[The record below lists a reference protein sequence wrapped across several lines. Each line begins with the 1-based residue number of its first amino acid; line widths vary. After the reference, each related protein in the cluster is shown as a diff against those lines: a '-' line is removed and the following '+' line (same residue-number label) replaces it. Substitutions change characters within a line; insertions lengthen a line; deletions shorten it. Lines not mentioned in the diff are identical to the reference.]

1 MNDIV
6 EKVQSQGIAVK
17 EDWLELKDLEKIN
30 SLINSSEPIKGS
42 ESSIYAANFKTF
54 VKKFFKLRFSE
65 IYKSFYFLDLSK
77 RLKLNKIAN
86 EILKCH
92 TKLLRIDLF
101 WSPKSDNPVIQW
113 HVDNAYSGRKNIKK
127 FNSPD
132 HNAIKFIF
140 YLTNVSSNNG
150 CLSYIPFSHKLAYII
165 KQGIY
170 EGDIEYQTYWTL
182 YDFRQI
188 ILKESNYN
196 YIKKR
201 IDEKII
207 KDFLNTS
214 KNILNGNIDEN
225 LFDYE
230 IKKGGAVIFDEAGVH
245 KGSKTELNDRM
256 VLRFFYRKN

>member
-1 MNDIV
+1 MSDII
-6 EKVQSQGIAVK
+6 KLVQSQGIATK
-17 EDWLELKDLEKIN
+17 ENWLKTEDLEKID
-30 SLINSSEPIKGS
+30 SLVRKMEPIKGS
-42 ESSIYAANFKTF
+42 ENSIYAANFKTF
-54 VKKFFKLRFSE
+54 VKKIFKLRFSE
-65 IYKSFYFLDLSK
+65 IFKSFYFINLSK
-77 RLKLNKIAN
+77 KLKLNKIAN
-86 EILKCH
+86 EILQTD

-101 WSPKSDNPVIQW
+101 WSPKSANPVIQW

-150 CLSYIPFSHKLAYII
+150 CLSYIPFSHKIAYAL
-165 KQGIY
+165 KKGIY
-170 EGDIEYQTYWTL
+170 DGDIEYQTYWTL
-182 YDFRQI
+182 NDFRQI

-196 YIKKR
+196 YIKKS
-201 IDEKII
+201 IDEKLI

-214 KNILNGNIDEN
+214 ENILDGKIDEN
-225 LFDYE
+225 LFDHE

>member
-1 MNDIV
+1 MNDII
-6 EKVQSQGIAVK
+6 EKVQSEGIAVK
-17 EDWLELKDLEKIN
+17 ESWLKPKDLEKIN
-30 SLINSSEPIKGS
+30 RLVNNSKPEKGS
-42 ESSIYAANFKTF
+42 ESSIYVANLKTF
-54 VKKFFKLRFSE
+54 IKKLLKLRFGE
-65 IYKSFYFLDLSK
+65 IFKSIYFHNLSK

-132 HNAIKFIF
+132 ENAIKFIF

-150 CLSYIPFSHKLAYII
+150 CLSYIPFSHKIAYVL

-170 EGDIEYQTYWTL
+170 DGDIEYQTYWTL
-182 YDFRQI
+182 NDFRQI
-188 ILKESNYN
+188 ILKESNFN
-196 YIKKR
+196 YIKKS
-201 IDEKII
+201 IDEKLI

-214 KNILNGNIDEN
+214 KNILDGKIDKN